1 MTLECTPLELDS
13 FFGGQAKCFPYPGN
27 IAFNYCANS
36 CLAGGNIALQ
46 PLSLTGKALK
56 GMNFSSCPDADSH
69 HQPRQSCRLEDNDRI
84 RIITLSISYSWLL
97 YKSRSRI

>member
-46 PLSLTGKALK
+46 TLSLACKALK
-56 GMNFSSCPDADSH
+56 GMNFSRRKIYLIQLFLVDKGH
-69 HQPRQSCRLEDNDRI
+69 LGQSERI
-84 RIITLSISYSWLL
+84 NTVTFR
-97 YKSRSRI
+97 